1 MVTIIGS
8 NKIAEITN
16 VDGVVV
22 GLSYVELAC
31 LSTDTKPTANIAT
44 GSIAVEAD
52 TGKTF
57 FFDGSDWVEQF
68 SFQG

>member
-8 NKIAEITN
+8 NKIAETTN
-16 VDGVVV
+16 GDGVVV

-31 LSTDTKPTANIAT
+31 LSTDTKPTANLAT
-44 GSIAVEAD
+44 GSIAVESN
-52 TGKTF
+52 TGKVF